1 MKQEILNGAN
11 EVCVELFLNKKITYL
26 QIPEIIEEC
35 MNTFDYNKDVTLD
48 NVINLD
54 KEVRQYIYEKYN

>member
-1 MKQEILNGAN
+1 MPTILNGAN

-35 MNTFDYNKDVTLD
+35 MNTFDYNKEVTLH
-48 NVINLD
+48 NVI
-54 KEVRQYIYEKYN
+54 KFRQRSKTVYI

>member
-1 MKQEILNGAN
+1 M
-11 EVCVELFLNKKITYL
+11 

-35 MNTFDYNKDVTLD
+35 MNTFDYNKEVTLD
-48 NVINLD
+48 NLINLD